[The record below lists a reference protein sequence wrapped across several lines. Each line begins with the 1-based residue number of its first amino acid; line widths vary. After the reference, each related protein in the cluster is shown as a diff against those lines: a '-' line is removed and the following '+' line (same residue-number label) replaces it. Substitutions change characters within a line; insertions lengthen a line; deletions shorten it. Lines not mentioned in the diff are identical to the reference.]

1 MRCCFL
7 LLLTAGT
14 AAAQPAPG
22 VLPSGIFTLTVTAEV
37 EASAVETSNDTFGDP
52 TSIAPDGSIGID
64 DQLTLALLHS
74 TFGRTGFRGN
84 AGAGLCLTDACGN
97 IYDNVG
103 AEAYYGLVDGAFA
116 IAADAGVHATSFDAG
131 HYAGKAGARIRLLAG
146 PVSLVS
152 LPSVAIAISKRDEQP
167 DRLFVPFN
175 ATFPVSSAMSL
186 GVITGFKSP
195 LDDIG
200 DGYEIAA
207 GAFVQYVATPS
218 VSLAASW
225 VHGKIIGGDAALPG
239 DASGVDSRALQIW
252 VTITRSRYTRYR

>member
-1 MRCCFL
+1 MRCFL
-7 LLLTAGT
+7 LLLLSAGT

-22 VLPSGIFTLTVTAEV
+22 VLPTGIFTLTVTAEV
-37 EASAVETSNDTFGDP
+37 EASKGTFGDP
-52 TSIAPDGSIGID
+52 TSIAPDAAIGLN

-84 AGAGLCLTDACGN
+84 AGGGICITDACGN
-97 IYDNVG
+97 IYDNAG

-116 IAADAGVHATSFDAG
+116 IAADGGVHATSFDRG
-131 HYAGKAGARIRLLAG
+131 HYAGKVGARIRLLAG
-146 PVSLVS
+146 QVSLVS

-167 DRLFVPFN
+167 DRLFVPLN
-175 ATFPVSSAMSL
+175 AAVPVNRALSL
-186 GVITGFKSP
+186 GLITGFKSP
-195 LDDIG
+195 LDNLG

-252 VTITRSRYTRYR
+252 VTITRSRYTRYK